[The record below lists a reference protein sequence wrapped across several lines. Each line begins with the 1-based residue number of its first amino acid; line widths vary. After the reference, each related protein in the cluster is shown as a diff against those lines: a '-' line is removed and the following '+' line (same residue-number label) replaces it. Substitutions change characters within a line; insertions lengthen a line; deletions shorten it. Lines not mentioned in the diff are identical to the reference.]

1 MKTLVPL
8 FLVAMLSAAG
18 CATPRATA
26 PEPAPAPPEASAPA
40 ASAPV
45 PTAPASDE
53 RAFAFACDDG
63 QRIQVRFSQARKLA
77 TLVRNGESIELPQQP
92 SGSGF
97 IYGNGRT
104 TLRGKGDELTLEIGK
119 MAPIRCREG

>member
-1 MKTLVPL
+1 MKSLLPVLLATVVFVP
-8 FLVAMLSAAG
+8 G
-18 CATPRATA
+18 CATPGTSA
-26 PEPAPAPPEASAPA
+26 PEAPAPATTAPGPSVPAPA
-40 ASAPV
+40 
-45 PTAPASDE
+45 APASDE
-53 RAFAFACDDG
+53 RAYAFTCDNG
-63 QRIQVRFSQARKLA
+63 ERIQVRFSQARKLA

-104 TLRGKGDELTLEIGK
+104 ALRGKGDELMLEIGK